1 MGTFFVAAQLA
12 APERPE
18 RRQPVELLVDS
29 GSTYTWVAAAL
40 LRGLSVVPTERRR
53 VVTIAGQLAERD
65 AAEVLITLEGRTL
78 HTVCILGVAGDLE
91 VLVASTLDGFGLG
104 FGSCHR

>member
-1 MGTFFVAAQLA
+1 MGTFFVEAQLA
-12 APERPE
+12 ALERPE

-53 VVTIAGQLAERD
+53 VVSIAGQLAERD
-65 AAEVLITLEGRTL
+65 AAEVPITLEARTH
-78 HTVCILGVAGDLE
+78 HTVRRLRPAGALDARGAHTLE
-91 VLVASTLDGFGLG
+91 G
-104 FGSCHR
+104 